1 MTHHDNL
8 KILAFVG
15 LPGSGKTTAVD
26 YLTEKNYPKVYFGG
40 VVLSALDDAGLE
52 HTEVNER
59 KVREQLRADE
69 GNDFIVKRIIDQIH
83 HLADAGQHR
92 IVAESLYSWTEY
104 KALSHE
110 FPGQLTTVAVV
121 APKELRHRRLT
132 HRPIRPLTEQEAA
145 GRDWSQIENL
155 EAGGPIAV
163 ADYFVMNDGNVER
176 FYQQIDAIVQEINFD
191 Q

>member
-1 MTHHDNL
+1 MTHHEHL

-26 YLTEKNYPKVYFGG
+26 YLTDKKYPKVYFGG
-40 VVLSALDDAGLE
+40 VVLDALDKLGLE
-52 HTEVNER
+52 HTEVNE
-59 KVREQLRADE
+59 KKIREELRATE

-83 HLADAGQHR
+83 HLADAGQRH

-104 KALSHE
+104 KALVHA
-110 FPGQLTTVAVV
+110 FPGQLTVVAVV
-121 APKELRHRRLT
+121 APKELRHSRLT
-132 HRPIRPLTEQEAA
+132 HRPVRPLTEQEAA
-145 GRDWSQIENL
+145 GRDWAQIENL

-176 FYQQIDAIVQEINFD
+176 FYKQIDDIVTVTRF
-191 Q
+191 